1 MNAHTA
7 RALQRQALREA
18 LYVAPLHAA
27 LAFAIASFA
36 GFGAAYALKAMA
48 LFAVAAWLMWQAVPA
63 HAPHARFGAANRVTL
78 WRLSLVLLL
87 AAAAGEPIGDAS
99 RLAWAAAALAALA
112 ASLDAVDGPLARAAG
127 LASDFGARFD
137 METDALLVLVL
148 SGLVLQF
155 DKAGAWVLAAGLMRY
170 AFVAASRPL
179 PWLIRPLPPSLR
191 RKVVCVAQ
199 IVTLIACLLPL
210 IPSAMSTILAAA
222 ALALLTYSFAV
233 DVRWLARGRHQPLET
248 TA

>member
-7 RALQRQALREA
+7 RDLQRQALREA

-36 GFGAAYALKAMA
+36 GFGAAYALKAVA
-48 LFAVAAWLMWQAVPA
+48 LFAAAAWLMRQAVPA
-63 HAPHARFGAANRVTL
+63 HAPHTRFGAANRVTL
-78 WRLSLVLLL
+78 LRLALVLLL

-155 DKAGAWVLAAGLMRY
+155 DKAGPWVLAAGLMRY
-170 AFVAASRPL
+170 AFVAASRL
-179 PWLIRPLPPSLR
+179 WPWLARPLPPSLR
-191 RKVVCVAQ
+191 RKAVCVAQ
-199 IVTLIACLLPL
+199 IVSLIGCLLPP
-210 IPSAMSTILAAA
+210 IPAGASAALAAA
-222 ALALLTYSFAV
+222 GLALLVHSFAV
-233 DVRWLARGRHQPLET
+233 DVLWLARARHNPVET